1 MIRLHTVENVPAA
14 TETTS
19 RGDSLKPLNFIL
31 CLILV
36 LMLAFAAFFFAGG
49 TLTASASSIS
59 AAAADYPEAFDAIRS
74 VISTDTAPQLLS
86 TEALGDAADYTLVDV
101 NITLSNR
108 GIFDAE
114 WLNIQLEGAPGD
126 VAVYSLTGD
135 GLDVPSRSSA
145 QVNLKLLT
153 RAPANATRRITIQYY
168 VYGISRSVHVTA

>member
-86 TEALGDAADYTLVDV
+86 NEALGDAADYTLVDV

-108 GIFDAE
+108 GVFDAE
-114 WLNIQLEGAPGD
+114 WLNIQVEGAPGD

-135 GLDVPSRSSA
+135 GLDVPARSSA

-153 RAPANATRRITIQYY
+153 RAPANTTRQITIQYY

>member
-1 MIRLHTVENVPAA
+1 M
-14 TETTS
+14 
-19 RGDSLKPLNFIL
+19 KPLNFIL

-36 LMLAFAAFFFAGG
+36 LMLAFVAFFFAGG
-49 TLTASASSIS
+49 TLTASAGSIS

-86 TEALGDAADYTLVDV
+86 NEALGDAADYTLVDV

-126 VAVYSLTGD
+126 VAVYSLTGE
-135 GLDVPSRSSA
+135 GLDVPARSSA